1 MLRAIQLENFK
12 AYGQRTIIPIAP
24 ITLLFGQNSAG
35 KSSILHAL
43 SLLKQSRAKRER
55 ATREPGTLLLP
66 RSDQG
71 FVDLGSFKE
80 MVFNHDQ
87 GRPLAM
93 RLDLALPSP
102 SRRAN
107 PLALLGGESGVGIEW
122 SFVQPRSR
130 RGIALNHL
138 LLFSLLG
145 QEPIATFRPVRSVK
159 PDAPKAR
166 RRTRLK
172 RDARVARRH
181 LGRCEWV
188 TQSPDVWRP
197 AHAFYKARSQEFL
210 RVLSAEEERLR
221 QPERPHSFFQSV
233 LRKNEAESAAAEIR
247 NAIEFFTSP
256 VGLDEFIR
264 RMSSEQ
270 VGASFTLDGF
280 IPSQNLLSGKKESY
294 VDTLLEGSEDFPYSK
309 YEWTLEVAQIAV
321 EAGNLVDD
329 TLRSIYPLS
338 PFRRPPSRWYIF
350 SGSEVRNVGFDGEL
364 LPDLLFRTPSLVEE
378 TNGWLE
384 RLETGYRLKIR
395 GFGAQAR
402 DLYEIRLVDT
412 LHRRNVEVGLLDVGF
427 GISQMLPFIVQ
438 SLAANNQI
446 ITIEQPE
453 IHVHPR
459 LQADLGDLLAEAI
472 GEPYHNQFIIETHS
486 EHLVLRLQRLVR
498 TKKLQPSDISVVAVR
513 RGAEGSIAVPLRLD
527 EEGDFMDEF
536 PGGFFP
542 ERLRELR

>member
-1 MLRAIQLENFK
+1 MTMLRAIQLENFK
-12 AYGQRTIIPIAP
+12 AYGQRTVIPLAP

-43 SLLKQSRAKRER
+43 SLLKQSRA
-55 ATREPGTLLLP
+55 TREPGALLLP

-93 RLDLALPSP
+93 RLDLALPSR

-107 PLALLGGESGVGIEW
+107 PLALLGDENGVGIEW

-130 RGIALNHL
+130 RRIALNHL
-138 LLFSLLG
+138 LLFPLLG
-145 QEPIATFRPVRSVK
+145 QEPIATFRPVRSVR
-159 PDAPKAR
+159 PDAPKIK
-166 RRTRLK
+166 RRTRSK
-172 RDARVARRH
+172 RDARVERQRI
-181 LGRCEWV
+181 GRCEAV
-188 TQSPDVWRP
+188 TRSPDVWRP
-197 AHAFYKARSQEFL
+197 AFAFYKARSQEFL
-210 RVLSAEEERLR
+210 RVLRSEEERLR
-221 QPERPHSFFQSV
+221 QQGRPHTFFHSV
-233 LRKNEAESAAAEIR
+233 LRKSEAESAAAEIR
-247 NAIEFFTSP
+247 DEIEFFASH
-256 VGLDEFIR
+256 VDLDEFIR

-270 VGASFTLDGF
+270 EGASFTLDGF
-280 IPSQNLLSGKKESY
+280 IPSQSLLPGREGSY
-294 VDTLLEGSEDFPYSK
+294 VNTLLASSEEFPYSK

-321 EAGNLVDD
+321 EAGKLVDD

-364 LPDLLFRTPSLVEE
+364 LPDLLFRMPSLVEE

-384 RLETGYRLKIR
+384 RLETGYKLKIR

-486 EHLVLRLQRLVR
+486 EHLILRLQRLVR
-498 TKKLQPSDISVVAVR
+498 TKKLQPPDISVVAVR

>member
-1 MLRAIQLENFK
+1 MLRSIQLENFK
-12 AYGQRTIIPIAP
+12 AYGQRQVIPLAP

-43 SLLKQSRAKRER
+43 SLLKQSRV
-55 ATREPGTLLLP
+55 TREPGALLLP

-87 GRPLAM
+87 GKHLAM
-93 RLDLALPSP
+93 RLDLASPLPSKP
-102 SRRAN
+102 GN
-107 PLALLGGESGVGIEW
+107 PLSLLGDDNGIGVEW
-122 SFVQPRSR
+122 SFFQQSSR
-130 RGIALNHL
+130 RGIALDHL
-138 LLFSLLG
+138 LLFPFLG
-145 QEPIATFRPVRSVK
+145 QEPFATFRPARSVK
-159 PDAPKAR
+159 GKTTKR
-166 RRTRLK
+166 KRRTRLK
-172 RDARVARRH
+172 RDARVERQRY
-181 LGRCEWV
+181 GRCEQV
-188 TQSPDVWRP
+188 TQSPELWSR
-197 AHAFYKARSQEFL
+197 AYAFYKAHSHEFL
-210 RVLSAEEERLR
+210 RILTAEQERLR
-221 QPERPHSFFQSV
+221 QQGRHVFPQ
-233 LRKNEAESAAAEIR
+233 LRFREHEAEDAATEIQ
-247 NAIEFFTSP
+247 NAIDFFASP
-256 VGLDEFIR
+256 VTLEDFVR
-264 RMSSEQ
+264 RMSNEQ
-270 VGASFTLDGF
+270 IGSYFTFDGF
-280 IPSQNLLSGKKESY
+280 IPSQHLPPWREESY
-294 VDTLLEGSEDFPYSK
+294 VDTLLESTEDFPYSK
-309 YEWTLEVAQIAV
+309 YEWTIEAAQIAV
-321 EAGNLVDD
+321 EAGRLVDD

-338 PFRRPPSRWYIF
+338 PFRKPPSRWYIF
-350 SGSEVRNVGFDGEL
+350 SGSEVRNVGFDGEF
-364 LPDLLFRTPSLVEE
+364 LPDLLFRTPSLVKE
-378 TNGWLE
+378 TNRWLE
-384 RLETGYRLKIR
+384 KLETGYKLKIK
-395 GFGAQAR
+395 GFGSQAR

-472 GEPYHNQFIIETHS
+472 TEPHCNQFIIETHS
-486 EHLVLRLQRLVR
+486 EHLILRLQRLVR

-513 RGAEGSIAVPLRLD
+513 RGPEGSIAVPLRLD